1 MGVPRTISMW
11 MLKWIRVQSMRRRR
25 PPGSYNHRSA
35 IINHPSLHA
44 PEYRALQQIVDE
56 ALAEGRQAIV
66 VGPEGYL
73 EIVPS
78 AGKTVDGVDVMDAVD
93 ECEI

>member
-25 PPGSYNHRSA
+25 PPGSYNHRST
-35 IINHPSLHA
+35 INHHQFVRE
-44 PEYRALQQIVDE
+44 PECRALEQIVDE

-78 AGKTVDGVDVMDAVD
+78 AEKTVDGVDVVD
-93 ECEI
+93 GS